1 MVEDQIVFGVSKD
14 IFTKKGFCMLT
25 FEAIRELERNE
36 KNSRKLQ
43 RIPPDFIQKLGEYI
57 SKKESISEKTTSDI
71 MELENVKSTIKR
83 FYELREKKI
92 TESALD
98 AARTGMVPEN
108 LNAHE
113 EHAFWLLVGA
123 LKDQRERFFSEL
135 NKPKAS
141 KIEQVVEEVQTAH
154 IPSNEVLMVKE
165 EIQKSEPII
174 KPVLYK
180 VLRTLPAFVGLD
192 MSIYELKEGD
202 IKEIPKPLNEL
213 LLKEGVITEYKE
225 SL

>member
-1 MVEDQIVFGVSKD
+1 
-14 IFTKKGFCMLT
+14 
-25 FEAIRELERNE
+25 
-36 KNSRKLQ
+36 
-43 RIPPDFIQKLGEYI
+43 
-57 SKKESISEKTTSDI
+57 
-71 MELENVKSTIKR
+71 
-83 FYELREKKI
+83 
-92 TESALD
+92 
-98 AARTGMVPEN
+98 
-108 LNAHE
+108 
-113 EHAFWLLVGA
+113 
-123 LKDQRERFFSEL
+123 
-135 NKPKAS
+135 
-141 KIEQVVEEVQTAH
+141 
-154 IPSNEVLMVKE
+154 MVKE